1 MIKNMAMEN
10 SLIFI
15 MNKGETGIMMLF
27 QALDSIFTLL
37 KKSMKEIQLIFRE
50 VVMESLFMKMGT
62 FTLGSGWKIKEMVS
76 DN

>member
-27 QALDSIFTLL
+27 QGLDSISTLR

-50 VVMESLFMKMGT
+50 VDMESLFSKMGT

>member
-10 SLIFI
+10 SHTFI

-27 QALDSIFTLL
+27 QGLDSISTLR

-50 VVMESLFMKMGT
+50 VDMESLFSKMGT

>member
-10 SLIFI
+10 SHTFI

-37 KKSMKEIQLIFRE
+37 KKYMKEI
-50 VVMESLFMKMGT
+50 
-62 FTLGSGWKIKEMVS
+62 
-76 DN
+76 